1 MAEEGISQEFWSKE
15 VDKRR
20 NYFTEEIRQNEL
32 ISKKYKN
39 VCKYLN
45 YIERLL
51 VIASTVTGFVSISA
65 PASLVGIPGGIA
77 SSAVTIQIYVI
88 TAGIKK
94 YKSIIKKKKKKH
106 DKRVLL
112 AKTKLN
118 TIVVLISKALVDFNI
133 SHDEFV
139 SVNDS
144 LKEYYDM
151 KEWSLM

>member
-1 MAEEGISQEFWSKE
+1 M
-15 VDKRR
+15 
-20 NYFTEEIRQNEL
+20 
-32 ISKKYKN
+32 YKN

-112 AKTKLN
+112 TKTKLN
-118 TIVVLISKALVDFNI
+118 TIVVLIS
-133 SHDEFV
+133 
-139 SVNDS
+139 
-144 LKEYYDM
+144 
-151 KEWSLM
+151 

>member
-1 MAEEGISQEFWSKE
+1 M
-15 VDKRR
+15 DKRR

-32 ISKKYKN
+32 ISKKHKDF
-39 VCKYLN
+39 CKYLN
-45 YIERLL
+45 HIERLL
-51 VIASTVTGFVSISA
+51 ILASTVTGFVSISA

-88 TAGIKK
+88 TAGIKN

-133 SHDEFV
+133 SHDEFA

-151 KEWSLM
+151 KE